1 VARLARVV
9 VANIPYHV
17 TQRGNARQFLL
28 TEDPARLVYLDL
40 LNKYVELYGLSLLG
54 YCLMSNHVHLVLI
67 PQQAES
73 LALALKQTHGRYAS
87 FWNATHAS
95 SGHVWQGRYYSCPLD
110 DTHLWIALR
119 YVERNPVR
127 AGLVATAESWP
138 WSSAPAHCGQAESA
152 LDLDMEKWMKR
163 WTGTSWQAFLLAGE
177 AVEDLTAIRE
187 NTHTGRPLGTP
198 EFVKQLECA
207 TLRRLTPQKGGRPP
221 RAQRN
226 ADAQR
231 EIDFG

>member
-1 VARLARVV
+1 MPRVV

-28 TEDPARLVYLDL
+28 TDDAARLVYLDL
-40 LNKYVELYGLSLLG
+40 LSTYLELYGLSLLG

-67 PQQAES
+67 SRKAES
-73 LALALKQTHGRYAS
+73 LALALKQTHGRYAA

-119 YVERNPVR
+119 YVEQNPVR

-138 WSSAPAHCGQAESA
+138 WSSALAHCGPAENTLH
-152 LDLDMEKWMKR
+152 LDIEKWMKR
-163 WTGTSWQAFLLAGE
+163 WTSANWRAYLLAGE
-177 AVEDLTAIRE
+177 SEAELKAIRE
-187 NTHTGRPLGTP
+187 NTHTGRPLGAP
-198 EFVKQLECA
+198 EFVKHLEAA
-207 TLRRLTPQKGGRPP
+207 TLRRLTPKKGGRPP
-221 RAQRN
+221 RAQN
-226 ADAQR
+226 HAGAQR

>member
-1 VARLARVV
+1 
-9 VANIPYHV
+9 
-17 TQRGNARQFLL
+17 
-28 TEDPARLVYLDL
+28 
-40 LNKYVELYGLSLLG
+40 
-54 YCLMSNHVHLVLI
+54 MSNHVHLVLI

-138 WSSAPAHCGQAESA
+138 WSSAPTHCGQAESA

-177 AVEDLTAIRE
+177 TVEDLTAIRE

-198 EFVKQLECA
+198 EFVKQLAIRMCYASAPDAPKRGTTAARSKERRRA
-207 TLRRLTPQKGGRPP
+207 TGDRFWITPLAQNWVTSRLSPCFLILIVMQVRIPGPTDFLRSTASRLLADHAVPP
-221 RAQRN
+221 
-226 ADAQR
+226 DA
-231 EIDFG
+231 